1 VWGSDVVVPWGNVAE
16 GRDMQSVYRAASA
29 ALQHP
34 EPAKRANAIHPGH
47 DHIAPPGPLS
57 DVTHISRTPRCER
70 LAAQPMRDGM
80 NRLAGVLGRRR
91 RWVLGIW
98 VAIVVLALPFAAKQ
112 TEHLT
117 GGGFDVPGSQSKAV
131 ADSMQ
136 GVFASEATG
145 VAVLLRAEPDA
156 SAAERVA
163 AVDRVQREVAA
174 IDGVSLPPAVARRG
188 ELQLQRTD
196 STLLPLTSAVAAD
209 ELIDPAVDLREALEP
224 GVVAGGV
231 TPYLAGQPTVWAGM
245 QELSKEDLAK
255 AEASGFP
262 IVALILLVVFG
273 SLAAAVLPLTLGFVS
288 VMVTGAIIYFISLQ
302 MTTSVFVT
310 NMASM
315 IGIGVAVDYS
325 LFILARYREE
335 RRDGRDCDT
344 ARSEALATSGL
355 AVAFSGLAVIVS
367 LAGLWMVDNQAL
379 RSMALG
385 AMTVVAVSI
394 LTATTLLPALI
405 AMLGDRVL
413 PGGIVARVL
422 RFFKHR
428 VFRRPQRPATAAA
441 AGPAFWDRWA
451 RRVMARPVLA
461 ATGSAAI
468 LLVLASPLLSLET
481 GTAAI
486 QQFPKASD
494 VRVGN
499 ELASEQLGGG
509 ADPIQ
514 IVASFDGEPSRAAD
528 RAAVLEFSSELR
540 QQPGVSAVVAPVY
553 AGDGVLIEATSTAG
567 SDTEAATAL
576 VDRLREFAPA
586 TGLAAVASIDI
597 GGETARTNDVR
608 GQISGSLW
616 KIIGFVLAL
625 SFIVLMVMLRSLV
638 LPLKAVLMNLL
649 SIGAAFGVLVA
660 VFQWGWLDSV
670 LGFESLGALDTINV
684 PLIFAIVFGLSMD
697 YEVFL
702 MSRIR
707 ERYLAHGDNE
717 RAVAEGLA
725 SSARTI
731 SSAALIMSS
740 VFAVF
745 VLTGVP
751 SIKELGVGCAV
762 AIALDATLVR
772 LILVPA
778 AMKLMGG
785 WNWWMPSWLDRVLP
799 DLSFESGTGAA
810 PVAGPE
816 PVAAG
821 QAEPEAE
828 PEREPVEA

>member
-1 VWGSDVVVPWGNVAE
+1 MRNG
-16 GRDMQSVYRAASA
+16 M
-29 ALQHP
+29 H
-34 EPAKRANAIHPGH
+34 
-47 DHIAPPGPLS
+47 
-57 DVTHISRTPRCER
+57 R
-70 LAAQPMRDGM
+70 LAE
-80 NRLAGVLGRRR
+80 VLGRRR

-98 VAIVVLALPFAAKQ
+98 ILIVICALPFAARQ

-117 GGGFDVPGSQSKAV
+117 GGGFDVPGSQSNAV
-131 ADSMQ
+131 AEAMQ
-136 GVFASEATG
+136 GVFAREATG
-145 VAVLLRAEPDA
+145 VAVLLRASPDSTA
-156 SAAERVA
+156 RERTAAIERVRREVG
-163 AVDRVQREVAA
+163 AVDG
-174 IDGVSLPPAVARRG
+174 ISLPPAVAARAERQLQRRG
-188 ELQLQRTD
+188 E
-196 STLLPLTSAVAAD
+196 TLIPLASAVAPD
-209 ELIDPAVDLREALEP
+209 ELIDPAVDLREGLDP
-224 GVVAGGV
+224 GAVAGGV
-231 TPYLAGQPTVWAGM
+231 TPYLAGQATVWAGM

-255 AEASGFP
+255 AEAGGFP

-288 VMVTGAIIYFISLQ
+288 VMLTGALIYFISLQ
-302 MTTSVFVT
+302 MSTSVFVT

-335 RRDGRDCDT
+335 RRDGRDCDE
-344 ARSEALATSGL
+344 ARAEALSTSGL

-405 AMLGDRVL
+405 AMLGDRVM
-413 PGGIVARVL
+413 PGGVVARVL
-422 RFFKHR
+422 GFVKHT
-428 VFRRPQRPATAAA
+428 VFRRPATAAA
-441 AGPAFWDRWA
+441 PAGGAFWDRWA

-461 ATGSAAI
+461 ATGSAAV
-468 LLVLASPLLSLET
+468 LLVLASPVLSMET
-481 GTAAI
+481 GTNAI
-486 QQFPKASD
+486 EQFPKGSD

-499 ELASEQLGGG
+499 ELAAEQLGGG

-514 IVASFDGEPSRAAD
+514 VVATFQGPTD
-528 RAAVLEFSSELR
+528 RAAVVRFESDLRELA
-540 QQPGVSAVVAPVY
+540 GISAVSAPVY
-553 AGDGVLIEATSTAG
+553 AGDSVLVEATSTAP
-567 SDTEAATAL
+567 SDSDAAAAL
-576 VDRLREFAPA
+576 VDRVRDSLVPA
-586 TGLAAVASIDI
+586 SRLATVASVEV
-597 GGETARTNDVR
+597 GGETARTDDVR
-608 GQISGSLW
+608 TQISGSFW
-616 KIIGFVLAL
+616 KIVGFVLAL
-625 SFIVLMVMLRSLV
+625 SFIVLMVMLRSIV

-660 VFQWGWLDSV
+660 VFQWGWADSV

-707 ERYLAHGDNE
+707 ERYLVHGDNE

-751 SIKELGVGCAV
+751 SIKELGMGCAV

-778 AMKLMGG
+778 AMKLMGR
-785 WNWWMPSWLDRVLP
+785 WNWWMPSWLDRILP
-799 DLSFESGTGAA
+799 RLSFEGRS
-810 PVAGPE
+810 PE
-816 PVAAG
+816 PEP
-821 QAEPEAE
+821 AEA
-828 PEREPVEA
+828 

>member
-1 VWGSDVVVPWGNVAE
+1 
-16 GRDMQSVYRAASA
+16 
-29 ALQHP
+29 
-34 EPAKRANAIHPGH
+34 
-47 DHIAPPGPLS
+47 
-57 DVTHISRTPRCER
+57 
-70 LAAQPMRDGM
+70 M
-80 NRLAGVLGRRR
+80 NRLATVLGRRR
-91 RWVLGIW
+91 RWVLAAW
-98 VAIVVLALPFAAKQ
+98 VLIVALALPFAAKQ

-131 ADSMQ
+131 VDSMQ
-136 GVFASEATG
+136 GVFAGESGG
-145 VAVLLRAEPDA
+145 VAVLLRAEPGA
-156 SAAERVA
+156 SAGERAAAVERV
-163 AVDRVQREVAA
+163 RSEVAEIEGIA
-174 IDGVSLPPAVARRG
+174 LPPPVARRG
-188 ELQLQRTD
+188 EAQLQRQD
-196 STLLPLTSAVAAD
+196 STVLPLVSSVSPD
-209 ELIDPAVDLREALEP
+209 DLIDPATELREALDP
-224 GVVAGGV
+224 GTVSAGV
-231 TPYLAGQPTVWAGM
+231 TTYLAGQPTVWAGM
-245 QELSKEDLAK
+245 QELSKEDLQK

-262 IVALILLVVFG
+262 LVALILLVIFG
-273 SLAAAVLPLTLGFVS
+273 SLAAAALPLTLGFVS
-288 VMVTGAIIYFISLQ
+288 VIVTGALIYFISLQ

-335 RRDGRDCDT
+335 RQAGRDCDA
-344 ARSEALATSGL
+344 ARAEALSTSGL

-405 AMLGDRVL
+405 AMLGDRVM

-422 RFFKHR
+422 RFTKHTIL
-428 VFRRPQRPATAAA
+428 RRPRRAETAGATAAA
-441 AGPAFWDRWA
+441 AATPAGPGFWDRWA
-451 RRVMARPVLA
+451 RRVMQRPVA
-461 ATGSAAI
+461 AAVGSAAI
-468 LLVLASPLLSLET
+468 LLVLASPVLSMDT
-481 GTAAI
+481 GTTALE
-486 QQFPKASD
+486 QFPKDSD

-499 ELASEQLGGG
+499 ELASAQLGGG
-509 ADPIQ
+509 ADPIE
-514 IVASFDGEPSRAAD
+514 IVASFGAAPD
-528 RAAVLEFSSELR
+528 RAAVAEFARELNG
-540 QQPGVSAVVAPVY
+540 QPGVSSVAAPVY
-553 AGDGVLIEATSTAG
+553 AERAVLIEATSNAP
-567 SDTEAATAL
+567 SDSDAATAL
-576 VDRLREFAPA
+576 VERLRESFIPA
-586 TGLAAVASIDI
+586 TALAASASVDV
-597 GGETARTNDVR
+597 GGETARTEDVR
-608 GQISGSLW
+608 VQISGSFW
-616 KIIGFVLAL
+616 KIVGFVLAL
-625 SFIVLMVMLRSLV
+625 SFLVLMVMLRSLL

-751 SIKELGVGCAV
+751 SIKELGLGCAI

-778 AMKLMGG
+778 AMKLMGK
-785 WNWWMPSWLDRVLP
+785 WNWWMPSWLDRALP
-799 DLSFESGTGAA
+799 DLSFESGS
-810 PVAGPE
+810 PE
-816 PVAAG
+816 PKP
-821 QAEPEAE
+821 AEA
-828 PEREPVEA
+828 